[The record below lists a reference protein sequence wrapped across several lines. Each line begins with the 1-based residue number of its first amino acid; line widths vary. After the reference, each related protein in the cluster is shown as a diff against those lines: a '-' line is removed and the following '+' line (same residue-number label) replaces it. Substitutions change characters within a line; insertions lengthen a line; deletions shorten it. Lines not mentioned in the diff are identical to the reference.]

1 MFYCKAIWTT
11 LKIDLCLKQYRSVIF
26 ICIEV
31 VLYYYRCEKWI
42 LRIVKQ
48 SVITSHMFYCIS
60 VFVTT
65 YSHTHWQNSN
75 KSPLFIFTV
84 NHRDLL
90 PATKFVPQNCFLL
103 LIKITVI
110 FIDSWKK
117 FSGGKFNGR
126 EQVPVSKP
134 YPKAKIPLH
143 KLINKLK
150 VKYLNH

>member
-31 VLYYYRCEKWI
+31 VLYYYRCEKLI

-48 SVITSHMFYCIS
+48 SVITSHMFLLYFS
-60 VFVTT
+60 VC
-65 YSHTHWQNSN
+65 HN
-75 KSPLFIFTV
+75 IFT
-84 NHRDLL
+84 HSLTKQQQISFIHFYSKPQL